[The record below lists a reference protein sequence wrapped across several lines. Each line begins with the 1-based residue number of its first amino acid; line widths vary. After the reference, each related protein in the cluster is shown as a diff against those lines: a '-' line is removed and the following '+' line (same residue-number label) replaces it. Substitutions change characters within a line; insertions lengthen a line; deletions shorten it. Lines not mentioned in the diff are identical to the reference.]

1 MEDGAGS
8 GSVLGLEAGPGL
20 TASAQDV
27 PGEPRSFSQA
37 DVDRIVKERLE
48 REKTAREKA
57 TQKAR
62 EEAEAQSLKKNQE
75 WQSLAEKNEARV
87 SQLAARLGE
96 LEPLSEQVT
105 RYKSALEG
113 SLAAEKKDLPRHV
126 LVLLEKLDPIE
137 QIEYLSANR
146 EEFGRSRLAE
156 IPASPSPKERAL
168 SEAEQDAARRGQ
180 AALYSNF

>member
-8 GSVLGLEAGPGL
+8 GPVLGLEAGPGL

-105 RYKSALEG
+105 RYKSAL
-113 SLAAEKKDLPRHV
+113 
-126 LVLLEKLDPIE
+126 
-137 QIEYLSANR
+137 
-146 EEFGRSRLAE
+146 
-156 IPASPSPKERAL
+156 
-168 SEAEQDAARRGQ
+168 
-180 AALYSNF
+180 